1 MAAPGME
8 VSCCLSSTTYLFY
21 TVVACIAFSSSNCLV
36 LIVYKY
42 VCTFFILGSRSTFY
56 EADTCQEAIYEDAS
70 KLQRQTSPTYSDH
83 IYEEIPECKQ
93 TADQQQ
99 PEQQRPLPPIPEA
112 QTKSDNG

>member
-1 MAAPGME
+1 MRFHE
-8 VSCCLSSTTYLFY
+8 IF
-21 TVVACIAFSSSNCLV
+21 IIQF
-36 LIVYKY
+36 
-42 VCTFFILGSRSTFY
+42 TFFIISGSRSTFY

-112 QTKSDNG
+112 QTQSDNNR

>member
-1 MAAPGME
+1 MLLAQA
-8 VSCCLSSTTYLFY
+8 
-21 TVVACIAFSSSNCLV
+21 
-36 LIVYKY
+36 IVCFISMYKY

-112 QTKSDNG
+112 QTKSDNDNR

>member
-1 MAAPGME
+1 M
-8 VSCCLSSTTYLFY
+8 F
-21 TVVACIAFSSSNCLV
+21 V

-93 TADQQQ
+93 TADQSQ

-112 QTKSDNG
+112 QTKSDNDNR